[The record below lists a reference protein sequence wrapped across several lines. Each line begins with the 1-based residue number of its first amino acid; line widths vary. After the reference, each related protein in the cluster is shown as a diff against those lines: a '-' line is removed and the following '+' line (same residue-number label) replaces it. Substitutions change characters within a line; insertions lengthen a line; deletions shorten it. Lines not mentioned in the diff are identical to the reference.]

1 MPDISILNGYTIKD
15 ATARQM
21 LHDYNEEK
29 SFNKTLD
36 IKRTGRF
43 IDRFGYESTNRKL
56 GAQCCT
62 YRDSKYYLSGNLRS
76 DNTLQSICVYD
87 ENGLLI
93 TYNNSFTQLGHAND
107 ITATDNYLLIAD
119 GSGPNISVVERD
131 NLTFVKKIN
140 LPEFRSIYGISND
153 NEHVYFAALKGPAVI
168 IAELTDISSET
179 YEQICSF
186 SIHSNSVIQNFTVK
200 DGYAYML
207 YNRSNMIY
215 KIDMTSGNLINT
227 YNIPDGDGYFPVG
240 ECECIFK
247 KDNKIIISTAMYYE
261 SRYFNADSNLYTTMA
276 EIFETDLTS
285 FIEKTNDNSYLIP
298 QHALELTVNGTGD
311 PGFNPI
317 DNFNT
322 IEEACFIL
330 NYFKAGSVIFRNINN
345 VGYAQLND
353 GIYTIKGSSGD
364 RILGVIELKNT
375 SSVIS
380 QIAFTN
386 LLSYNS
392 IVNLK
397 AVTPVNMEFK
407 WSDVQLSYCIMTNL
421 NKIVTTRSTVKYIEL
436 YDNVPYNAVISQPEN
451 ISCGI
456 DIKTKYREN
465 IMLLVKGTGDYG
477 ILNIYKVNSSVSVR
491 VSPSY
496 MNATS
501 WTLPVVDNSVYNEIK
516 YNAGVLSLKQSSNN
530 SYITLDSTDIVHIII

>member
-56 GAQCCT
+56 CAQCCT

-153 NEHVYFAALKGPAVI
+153 NEHVYFAALNGPAVI

-200 DGYAYML
+200 NGYAYML

-240 ECECIFK
+240 ECECLFK

-261 SRYFNADSNLYTTMA
+261 SRYFNADSNLYTIMA
-276 EIFETDLTS
+276 EIFETDLTG

-330 NYFKAGSVIFRNINN
+330 NYFRSGSITFRNIDN

-353 GIYTIKGSSGD
+353 GIYTIKGSSGS
-364 RILGVIELKNT
+364 RHIGAIELKNT
-375 SSVIS
+375 TSILS
-380 QIAFTN
+380 QISFTN
-386 LLSYNS
+386 LLAYNS
-392 IVNLK
+392 FVQLK
-397 AVTPVNMEFK
+397 AVTPINMEIK
-407 WSDVQLSYCIMTNL
+407 WSEVHLTYCIMQNL
-421 NKIVTTRSTVKYIEL
+421 AKITTTRSTLKYVEL
-436 YDNVPYNAVISQPEN
+436 NDDIPSSAVISEPEN
-451 ISCGI
+451 VSCSI
-456 DIKTKYREN
+456 DIKTVYKEN
-465 IMLLVKGTGDYG
+465 IMLLVKGTSDYG
-477 ILNIYKVNSSVSVR
+477 LLNIYKVDGSISCR

-496 MNATS
+496 MNASS
-501 WTLPVVDNSVYNEIK
+501 WALPITDHNLYNEIK
-516 YNAGVLSLKQSSNN
+516 YAAGVFSLKKISNGT
-530 SYITLDSTDIVHIII
+530 YVTLSNTDIIRILI